1 MLEELKCAVLE
12 GDEERAAELT
22 RSVLEEG
29 IEPVEVTPEGLLA
42 AILQADAL
50 GRAARGRR

>member
-1 MLEELKCAVLE
+1 MLEELKRAVLE

-29 IEPVEVTPEGLLA
+29 IEPARILNEGLVPA
-42 AILQADAL
+42 MDVV
-50 GRAARGRR
+50 GREY